1 MRSSLKSNLKVSL
14 ISLILIFSL
23 SEVSQAH
30 DHQESYAHNGRR
42 QGHNPNWMSAL
53 PDSVRLSELSIPGTH
68 ESMARFGTDHAV
80 CQSMTLRDQLESGIR
95 VLDIRCAYEHVQKF
109 RIHHGF
115 VDQKVYFEYVL
126 DTVVDFLSRN
136 RRETVLMRVKEEYTD
151 GPVRFEETFRRY
163 WNRYK
168 DHMWNVPTLAE
179 NYQNPTL
186 GEMRGKIVILQD
198 FARWQ
203 CNSPSSK
210 GEFGLC
216 YPQPGTQHF
225 FPNFKIQDAF
235 ELRGNDALYDKWLKV
250 KAHLCAAN
258 TDVDK
263 PGNKDIIYMNYLS
276 GSGVGTSHRLPFP
289 YFVVS
294 GHWNP
299 ATGANRLATT
309 YVAFNNQDRYPDF
322 PRLHS
327 AFFGIKYIYYE
338 GTNTLTYGGIRTG
351 YYTKRVGIIMTDF
364 PGWGLINRIICLND
378 PNNPCRNSTIP
389 RRC

>member
-42 QGHNPNWMSAL
+42 QGNNPNWMSAL

-109 RIHHGF
+109 RIYHGF
-115 VDQKVYFEYVL
+115 VSQKVYFEYVL

-136 RRETVLMRVKEEYTD
+136 RRETVLMRVKEEHTN

-163 WNRYK
+163 WNCYK

-235 ELRGNDALYDKWLKV
+235 DMSGNEALYPKWLKV
-250 KAHLCAAN
+250 KGHLCAAN
-258 TDVDK
+258 TDADK
-263 PGNKDIIYMNYLS
+263 PGNRDIIYMNYLS
-276 GSGVGTSHRLPFP
+276 GSGGAGLPFP
-289 YFVVS
+289 FFVVS
-294 GHWNP
+294 GHVNHSTDAARVW
-299 ATGANRLATT
+299 TGRTRET
-309 YVAFNNQDRYPDF
+309 MPSGWPDF
-322 PRLHS
+322 PRIRGLVY
-327 AFFGIKYIYYE
+327 FE

>member
-1 MRSSLKSNLKVSL
+1 
-14 ISLILIFSL
+14 
-23 SEVSQAH
+23 
-30 DHQESYAHNGRR
+30 
-42 QGHNPNWMSAL
+42 
-53 PDSVRLSELSIPGTH
+53 
-68 ESMARFGTDHAV
+68 
-80 CQSMTLRDQLESGIR
+80 MTLRDQLESGIR

-109 RIHHGF
+109 RIRHGF

-126 DTVVDFLSRN
+126 DTVVDFLNRN

-151 GPVRFEETFRRY
+151 GPLRFEETFRRY

-168 DHMWNVPTLAE
+168 DHMWDVPTLAE

-216 YPQPGTQHF
+216 YPQPATQQF

-235 ELRGNDALYDKWLKV
+235 DMRGNEALYPKWMKV
-250 KAHLCAAN
+250 KGHLCAAN
-258 TDVDK
+258 TDADK
-263 PGNKDIIYMNYLS
+263 PGNSDILYMNYLS
-276 GSGVGTSHRLPFP
+276 GSGGAGLPFP
-289 YFVVS
+289 FFVVS
-294 GHWNP
+294 GHVNHSTNAARVW
-299 ATGANRLATT
+299 TGRTT
-309 YVAFNNQDRYPDF
+309 DTMPRGWPDF
-322 PRLHS
+322 PRIGGRVY
-327 AFFGIKYIYYE
+327 FE

-378 PNNPCRNSTIP
+378 PNNPCRNQSP
-389 RRC
+389 QQCDYN